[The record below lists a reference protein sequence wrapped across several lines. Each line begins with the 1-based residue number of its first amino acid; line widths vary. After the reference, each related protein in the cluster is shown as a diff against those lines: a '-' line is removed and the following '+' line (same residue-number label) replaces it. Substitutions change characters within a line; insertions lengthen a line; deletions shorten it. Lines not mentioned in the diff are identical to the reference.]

1 MDTEFPGVVA
11 RPIADNYSTGYA
23 YQTLRCNVDLLKIIQ
38 LGVSFCSEEGVF
50 PSECHCFQFNFK
62 FSLTA
67 DMYAQDSID
76 LLKESGIDFARHED
90 EGIDVH
96 RFGELIMTSG
106 LVLVPDVRWVS
117 FHSGYD
123 FGYLVKLLTCEALPS
138 DEESFFELLR
148 LYFPNVYD
156 VKLMMSGVD
165 GLHGG
170 LQKVA
175 EDLKVERIGPM
186 HQAGSDSLLT
196 ASTFFALSEKSLS
209 GVKVVEDKFR
219 GELYGYG
226 QHSYRPP
233 PRGSSGAPS
242 NGIGGGNTVQS
253 HAGMSF
259 HVNGIVN
266 GPGSLALGGVDE
278 GDDDC
283 PPGVADDL
291 GI

>member
-1 MDTEFPGVVA
+1 MQVKDWASTCKDGDEIEPKVV
-11 RPIADNYSTGYA
+11 D
-23 YQTLRCNVDLLKIIQ
+23 
-38 LGVSFCSEEGVF
+38 
-50 PSECHCFQFNFK
+50 
-62 FSLTA
+62 
-67 DMYAQDSID
+67 
-76 LLKESGIDFARHED
+76 
-90 EGIDVH
+90 
-96 RFGELIMTSG
+96 
-106 LVLVPDVRWVS
+106 W
-117 FHSGYD
+117 
-123 FGYLVKLLTCEALPS
+123 
-138 DEESFFELLR
+138 
-148 LYFPNVYD
+148 
-156 VKLMMSGVD
+156 
-165 GLHGG
+165 
-170 LQKVA
+170 
-175 EDLKVERIGPM
+175 
-186 HQAGSDSLLT
+186 AGSDSLLT